1 MLGTRGGAFLC
12 RGSDKGF
19 HIFLSKG
26 RTSSGIIGPPSIC
39 YPPSWFTKYFRE
51 YLHGVFQLR
60 FDESLRL
67 GRVFDF
73 FLPKIDTNISIFF
86 FSPFFCI
93 RVFLKPPFVSCV
105 PWRKLSQRCFYNV
118 SPRVAVEFL
127 VVTIDY
133 RSRGNKSEG
142 GGERERK
149 EGRSRRKVC
158 GERTSSRNA
167 VFKVFARPVTYC
179 VHTLGKAGSRVS
191 VSRHRGN
198 RRGWIYCTV
207 EGEGRTERTVER

>member
-1 MLGTRGGAFLC
+1 MQGTRGGAFLC

-105 PWRKLSQRCFYNV
+105 P
-118 SPRVAVEFL
+118 
-127 VVTIDY
+127 
-133 RSRGNKSEG
+133 
-142 GGERERK
+142 
-149 EGRSRRKVC
+149 
-158 GERTSSRNA
+158 
-167 VFKVFARPVTYC
+167 
-179 VHTLGKAGSRVS
+179 
-191 VSRHRGN
+191 
-198 RRGWIYCTV
+198 
-207 EGEGRTERTVER
+207 